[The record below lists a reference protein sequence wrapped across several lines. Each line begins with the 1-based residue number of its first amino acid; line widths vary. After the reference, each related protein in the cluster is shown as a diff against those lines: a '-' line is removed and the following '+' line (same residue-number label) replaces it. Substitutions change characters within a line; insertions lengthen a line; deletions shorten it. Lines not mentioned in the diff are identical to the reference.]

1 MFIESMS
8 PLDLQR
14 RRGIKGRPYY
24 GNAEPTCSGPA
35 LGGDASVRRLIVADP
50 SLQSA
55 SGHHQQLLRKI
66 QSGAD
71 AFGLELVAL
80 CHEDYVPPA
89 ELETRTRGIFST
101 DIYQH
106 YKRPREEWTVDDS
119 RGWAMFVQPI
129 IDLFKREPEL
139 ASDSV
144 ILFHTAEAF
153 LFASLAQGQG
163 ALPDTFP
170 FTVLVTPYTPESM
183 PNRHFVTPVVD
194 SIRVLSAS
202 SRFAVL
208 AEIRELAL
216 DYYNSGVLCDFLEL
230 PFWPDARPGE
240 KGDPESMRIVSLG
253 TARDEKG
260 FPHLPDIIRLVQSH
274 SVPGTVK
281 FIVQITPQRIGYTST
296 VEQAVKALRSM
307 ASEDLELI
315 EDALTDEEY
324 IQRLRSAH
332 CILCPY
338 DLAFYR
344 ARGSGLAVDA
354 INFKCVP
361 FGTSGTLPGEFS
373 RLAGYVGLERAE
385 DFAEAILDFAEA
397 ARDLNDRLDSALDQ
411 LASSSSPTA
420 YIQKL
425 LRIVDYKQS
434 GRRLRDRLVKQSGRA
449 FVSA

>member
-24 GNAEPTCSGPA
+24 GNAEATSSGPA
-35 LGGDASVRRLIVADP
+35 LGGGAGVRRLIVADP

-80 CHEDYVPPA
+80 CHEDYVPPV

-101 DIYQH
+101 DIYQY
-106 YKRPREEWTVDDS
+106 YKRPKTEWTVDDS

-129 IDLFKREPEL
+129 LELFSREPEL

-153 LFASLAQGQG
+153 LFASLAHGLG

-194 SIRVLSAS
+194 SMRVLAASA
-202 SRFAVL
+202 RFAVL
-208 AEIRELAL
+208 GEIRELSL
-216 DYYNSGVLCDFLEL
+216 DYYDSGVLCDFLEL
-230 PFWPDARPGE
+230 PFWPDARRAE
-240 KGDPESMRIVSLG
+240 KGDNESVRIVSLG

-260 FPHLPDIIRLVQSH
+260 FQYLPEIIRLVQSH
-274 SVPGTVK
+274 CIPGTVK
-281 FIVQITPQRIGYTST
+281 FVVQITPQRIGYTQT
-296 VEQAVKALRSM
+296 VERAVKVLRSM

-315 EDALTDEEY
+315 EEALTDEEY
-324 IQRLRSAH
+324 IERLKSAH
-332 CILCPY
+332 GILCPY
-338 DLAFYR
+338 ERAFYR

-373 RLAGYVGLERAE
+373 RLAGYDGLERAE
-385 DFAEAILDFAEA
+385 DFAEAILDFAGA
-397 ARDLNDRLDSALDQ
+397 AGDLDTRLDSVLNQ

-425 LRIVDYKQS
+425 LRIVDFKQS
-434 GRRLRDRLVKQSGRA
+434 ERRLRDLLMKQPGRT